1 MPRGVDALLLAW
13 ISDTKLAFGYRIRNP
28 GAMGA
33 TTSGAGS
40 ATVTRSAPTDLLYEH
55 DLLRKEPTAWPHVS
69 R

>member
-1 MPRGVDALLLAW
+1 
-13 ISDTKLAFGYRIRNP
+13 
-28 GAMGA
+28 MGA